1 MSEEASRGGL
11 QVQGQRETINLFR
24 KMMDGHIHHWLSFFV
39 PPSCRTSLSFKSIDV
54 KGCLTVGLSK
64 APTDPRHASVC
75 PDTQDYCDS
84 IGTACPPVDTY
95 EKHCFPL
102 RKLSFLLLRP
112 ETSPASSEFICAGKR
127 WSMCTCWYLHPSA
140 ILEIKPVIPFLL
152 AIVRNGYWRFKNADE
167 EIELVTHPCAQ
178 TLRRQTSVVYLTF
191 VDKGTAT

>member
-1 MSEEASRGGL
+1 MNLGNFRAVPGRGHMSEEASRGGL

-84 IGTACPPVDTY
+84 IGTACPPVDTC

-102 RKLSFLLLRP
+102 RKLPFLLLRP

-127 WSMCTCWYLHPSA
+127 
-140 ILEIKPVIPFLL
+140 
-152 AIVRNGYWRFKNADE
+152 
-167 EIELVTHPCAQ
+167 
-178 TLRRQTSVVYLTF
+178 
-191 VDKGTAT
+191 